1 MKEILAGRFNKEEL
15 VKLLNADR
23 EKFDETLLIA
33 LENKHPVSWRAAW
46 MLYHTMEEKDRRL
59 QPYLPQLIRALKGKG
74 DGHQRELLRIIGLL
88 EITEEY
94 EGILFDACM
103 EIWEQVGKIPSVRI
117 FAFRLIVQIARKYP
131 ELKNEISFLTQ
142 PHYTE
147 TLSPGIK
154 NSLQKLV

>member
-15 VKLLNADR
+15 AKLLNADR
-23 EKFDETLLIA
+23 EKFEETLIIA
-33 LENKHPVSWRAAW
+33 LQDIHPVSWRASW
-46 MLYHTMEEKDRRL
+46 MLYHTMEEQDNRL
-59 QPYLPQLIRALKGKG
+59 QPFLPQLIAALKGKG

-88 EITEEY
+88 DITEEY

-117 FAFRLIVQIARKYP
+117 FAFRLIVRIARKYP
-131 ELKNEISFLTQ
+131 ELKNEIAFLTQ
-142 PHYTE
+142 EHYTE

-154 NSLQKLV
+154 NSLQKLI

>member
-15 VKLLNADR
+15 AKLLNADR
-23 EKFDETLLIA
+23 EKFEQTIVIA
-33 LENKHPVSWRAAW
+33 LDDMHPVSWRAAW
-46 MLYHTMEEKDRRL
+46 MLYHTMEEQDSRL
-59 QPYLPQLIRALKGKG
+59 QPYLPQLINALNGKG
-74 DGHQRELLRIIGLL
+74 DGHQRELLRVIGLL

-117 FAFRLIVQIARKYP
+117 FAFRIITRIASKYP
-131 ELKNEISFLTQ
+131 ELKTEIGFLTQ

-147 TLSPGIK
+147 TLSPGIR
-154 NSLQKLV
+154 NSVQKLL

>member
-1 MKEILAGRFNKEEL
+1 MKEILAWRFKKEEL
-15 VKLLNADR
+15 AKLLNADR
-23 EKFDETLLIA
+23 EKFDQTLKLA
-33 LENKHPVSWRAAW
+33 LQDVHPVSWRAAW
-46 MLYHTMEEKDRRL
+46 MLYHTMEEHDRRL
-59 QPYLPQLIRALKGKG
+59 QPCLPRLIEALKGKG

-117 FAFRLIVQIARKYP
+117 FAFRFIVRIARKYP
-131 ELKNEISFLTQ
+131 ELKNEIGFLTQ
-142 PHYTE
+142 ERYTE

-154 NSLQKLV
+154 NSLQKLM